1 MFVHEFAL
9 LVAASTPLAVLGSI
23 HAGLWAAGERDTLI
37 IPVVREYP
45 RIEIVDTEEQSVPAP
60 VAMPTIPQNDLD
72 FRLAA

>member
-9 LVAASTPLAVLGSI
+9 LVAISAPLAALISM

-37 IPVVREYP
+37 LPLPAAYP
-45 RIEIVDTEEQSVPAP
+45 AAIQWEIAVEAPAP
-60 VAMPTIPQNDLD
+60 QPTIPQNDED

>member
-9 LVAASTPLAVLGSI
+9 LVAVATPLAALCSM

-37 IPVVREYP
+37 LPLAAGYPAAIRWEVV
-45 RIEIVDTEEQSVPAP
+45 EETPVPA
-60 VAMPTIPQNDLD
+60 PTIPQNDVD